1 MGKRNTDLDL
11 GAGMG
16 WCVDY
21 PFDPG
26 SVLRALLNPNSLQS
40 GSSTR
45 YDRKLRAAL
54 RLKGPARDR
63 ALGKIDLEVT
73 KELAPAVVLN
83 VYNNRYFFSSR
94 VDRRSLVYSNPNTDW
109 SIPALALK

>member
-1 MGKRNTDLDL
+1 
-11 GAGMG
+11 MG
-16 WCVDY
+16 WCGDY
-21 PFDPG
+21 LFDPAFL
-26 SVLRALLNPNSLQS
+26 LRLVQPNSLQGG
-40 GSSTR
+40 GSTK
-45 YDRKLRAAL
+45 YDRKLQAV
-54 RLKGPARDR
+54 LKLKSPARDR
-63 ALGKIDLEVT
+63 ALGKLDLEVT